1 MENSTDSKDSWNIIN
16 ELLNKKCKTTSIKQL
31 IIHHKKIT
39 DDKDFAN
46 EFNNF
51 FCKIGPQLAENIP
64 RSDLDPL
71 CYVIPEKNVFEF
83 RNDTSAELMSVL
95 KKMKVSKS
103 SGFDRI
109 SSKLFKTAWNSI
121 IESLTY
127 LFNLVLNSGILPD
140 DAKLPKVTRIYK
152 SGSKTDRGNYRPISV
167 ISAVA
172 KILKKII
179 HDQLFDFLKQN
190 SILANQ

>member
-1 MENSTDSKDSWNIIN
+1 MELT
-16 ELLNKKCKTTSIKQL
+16 
-31 IIHHKKIT
+31 IHHDKIT
-39 DDKDFAN
+39 DDKDIAN

-71 CYVIPEKNVFEF
+71 YYVTPEKNVFEF
-83 RNDTSAELMSVL
+83 KNVTSAELVSVL

-103 SGFDRI
+103 SGLDKI
-109 SSKLFKTAWNSI
+109 SSKLLKAAGSST

-127 LFNLVLNSGILPD
+127 LFNLVLNTGIFPD
-140 DAKLPKVTRIYK
+140 DMKLAKVTPIYKYK
-152 SGSKTDRGNYRPISV
+152 SGSKTDYGNYRPISV

-172 KILKKII
+172 KILEKII
-179 HDQLFDFLKQN
+179 HDQLLT
-190 SILANQ
+190 S